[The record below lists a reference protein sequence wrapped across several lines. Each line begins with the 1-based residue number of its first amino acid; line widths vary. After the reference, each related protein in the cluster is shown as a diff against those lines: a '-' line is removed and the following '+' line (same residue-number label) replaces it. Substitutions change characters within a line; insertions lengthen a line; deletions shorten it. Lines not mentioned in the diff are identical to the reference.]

1 MEVYIGVKLKCL
13 VLCLIQF
20 TLVYGITFSYVPLS
34 WVSCLNA
41 DILFFPPSTTIRQG
55 GECSGKTLA
64 CSRRSIFLSVDA
76 QLTVTWS
83 CGDIPRGV
91 EAGGLRRYGA
101 GQATEEYGQ
110 RIHYR
115 SL

>member
-41 DILFFPPSTTIRQG
+41 DILFFPLVQLSDRAGSVVVKHWHVLDVLFSSLST
-55 GECSGKTLA
+55 
-64 CSRRSIFLSVDA
+64 LS
-76 QLTVTWS
+76 
-83 CGDIPRGV
+83 
-91 EAGGLRRYGA
+91 
-101 GQATEEYGQ
+101 
-110 RIHYR
+110 
-115 SL
+115 

>member
-1 MEVYIGVKLKCL
+1 MQL
-13 VLCLIQF
+13 
-20 TLVYGITFSYVPLS
+20 
-34 WVSCLNA
+34 
-41 DILFFPPSTTIRQG
+41 TIRVG
-55 GECSGKTLA
+55 GEKCSGKTLA
-64 CSRRSIFLSVDA
+64 CSRRSICLSVDA

-83 CGDIPRGV
+83 CGDIPRDGRGV